1 MVNVMHEFT
10 VHDLDVIKSPFHD
23 LLIARPMF
31 MHCDSNCTIT
41 PRPHALPTNTSCDVP
56 KSINPSL
63 SSFSRRKEE
72 EKKKLTF
79 DNSAGPFLIEAG
91 SEHARKKE

>member
-23 LLIARPMF
+23 LLIARSMF

-56 KSINPSL
+56 KLINQSIHHCPL
-63 SSFSRRKEE
+63 FLE
-72 EKKKLTF
+72 EKGNKKKR
-79 DNSAGPFLIEAG
+79 NSHL
-91 SEHARKKE
+91 